1 MATAA
6 ELLELGKAHHVAG
19 RLAEAEPLYRAALT
33 ADASNVEAHF
43 LLGVVC
49 HLLSR
54 PDEAIVLLSRAVAG
68 RPNHVESR
76 HYLAVVLAS
85 RDRLD
90 EAVAHLEEA
99 QRQNPHSS
107 EISANLRNVSAAR
120 CDAQGQQFAGA
131 SRWEEAA
138 ACHQEALAIAAGFRA
153 GARQPR
159 ATRSRTWAEWTRRR
173 PVIDAFWRLP
183 RMWRW
188 RITISD

>member
-6 ELLELGKAHHVAG
+6 ELLQLAKTHHVAG
-19 RLAEAEPLYRAALT
+19 RLAEAEPCYRAALA
-33 ADASNVEAHF
+33 ADGSIAETHF

-49 HLLSR
+49 HLLGK

-107 EISANLRNVSAAR
+107 EISENLRNVSAAR
-120 CDAQGQQFAGA
+120 CDAQGQKFAGA

-138 ACHQEALAIAAGFRA
+138 ACHQEALRLQPEYVPALLRLGRARPHPRPAAGRRA
-153 GARQPR
+153 R
-159 ATRSRTWAEWTRRR
+159 
-173 PVIDAFWRLP
+173 
-183 RMWRW
+183 
-188 RITISD
+188 